1 MVRDIDCDRKGEGE
15 GWLQCAA
22 GGWMDG
28 RMGGWA
34 DGRMGGWA
42 NECVLMRALREE
54 EGERASVVFDTI
66 RLQ

>member
-22 GGWMDG
+22 GGWM
-28 RMGGWA
+28 